1 MASLLE
7 RLEVKPIP
15 RKREGITI
23 RLPKEEEGPAK
34 VQVKRKR
41 KGQYDRGAFMRK
53 LAQRG
58 KAMPYLLPEK
68 EQVVSMSEVIAP
80 GKVMDCPPNVPV
92 SECEEAAKNLS
103 NVALEEGVAIPTEK
117 RRISVKKKGRLRLK
131 RPSISVK
138 VEGKTPVAKTTTVQ
152 VPRKV
157 VMKRRPKVKV
167 VIPTGQVSDKMIVIG
182 DTTIGARLPRPSPPV
197 AVRPPAYYMNNRE
210 IFVNFINSIF
220 EPYRIALLDESKQ
233 ISCDSKGGDF
243 ALLTHQAIVRDYMN
257 LYTPYRGLL
266 LYHGLGAGKTCA
278 SIAIAEGMKS
288 SMEVVIMTPASLH
301 LNYVNEIKKCGDPLY
316 RLNQHWEWIRTSG
329 KPNLERA
336 LAAVLSLPLATIER
350 KGGVWFV
357 DATKPPNYDEL
368 SRPQRDSLGE
378 QLNMMIR
385 AKYRFINYNGLRK
398 KTFHEKYTQGGTINP
413 FTNKVVVIDEAHNF
427 VSRIVNK
434 LSSPDS
440 LSMELYEYL
449 MAAEGCRV
457 VFLTG
462 TPIINYPNE
471 VGIMFNMLRG
481 YIKTFTFTVN
491 QQTTRKVNQKI
502 VEGWFRRFTSC
513 DYVEYN
519 PSARSVTVTRNP
531 FGFVSKVGQRGV
543 YEGVA
548 TESGRGPMMT
558 DEEFTRGVVGI
569 LKKNSLS
576 VLKVTPKRFKALP
589 DSLDG
594 FNTMFISEDTGD
606 VKNSDL
612 LKRRL
617 LGMTSYF
624 RSAREELMP
633 SFDGPPVV
641 AEIPMS
647 DYQFGVYETARAQER
662 VMELRNAQKRKA
674 SAEGGVY
681 ADTVSTYRI
690 FSRLF
695 CNFVFPKAIGR
706 PLPTDG
712 SDVKGALESGANAA
726 LIDVV
731 TVEEQLDDVDGRHE
745 EDDMDA
751 LIAAAKTTTD
761 GTYDERIHAAL
772 TLLAQNAGQ
781 FLSPNGLKTYSPK
794 FLAMLANL
802 QDDDNS
808 GLHLIYSQFRTLE
821 GVGILRLILLAN
833 GFGEFRIGRNEDGNW
848 RIIRP
853 EGEKGPFME
862 PMFALYTGTED
873 AKTKELIR
881 RIYSDEW
888 EGLPKTLLEDLEG
901 IADTNKRGQ
910 VIKILMITSSGAEG
924 INLRNV
930 RFVHIME
937 PYWHPVRVE
946 QVIGRAR
953 RICSHQDLPV
963 EERTIKV
970 FMYLMKFTDQ
980 QLVPKDAE
988 GGMASEGLLRRDVS
1002 KIDRSTPLTS
1012 DQALYEISNIK
1023 AEINKQLLRSVKES
1037 AIDCALHSRAD
1048 DKEPLL
1054 CLSFGAVSP
1063 GKFTTTP
1070 ALTVEREHDQQR
1082 QQNLKKVTW
1091 RGIDIKIGGTKYV
1104 FKPDKQKSRTG
1115 EVYDYDSY
1123 VRAVRL
1129 GGDPILRG
1137 WLQRDP
1143 MTKKIGFKRVGQ

>member
-1 MASLLE
+1 MGLYYIPMASLLE
-7 RLEVKPIP
+7 LLEVKPIP
-15 RKREGITI
+15 RKREGVTI
-23 RLPKEEEGPAK
+23 RLPKEGLVK
-34 VQVKRKR
+34 VRRK
-41 KGQYDRGAFMRK
+41 KGAQYDRGTLMRR
-53 LAQRG
+53 LVQRG
-58 KAMPYLLPEK
+58 KAMPLPGMAIISMAE
-68 EQVVSMSEVIAP
+68 VVAP
-80 GKVMDCPPNVPV
+80 GKVVECPDDVPA
-92 SECEEAAKNLS
+92 SECEAAAKQLS
-103 NVALEEGVAIPTEK
+103 DVAEKEGIVVP
-117 RRISVKKKGRLRLK
+117 RVVVKKKGRLRLK

-138 VEGKTPVAKTTTVQ
+138 VEGEAPIVKPTTVQ

-157 VMKRRPKVKV
+157 VLKRRPKVKV
-167 VIPTGQVSDKMIVIG
+167 SAPATQVSDTMIVVG
-182 DTTIGARLPRPSPPV
+182 GKTIGARLPRPSPPV

-220 EPYRIALLDESKQ
+220 EPYRMALLDESKE
-233 ISCDSKGGDF
+233 ISCESKGGDF

-278 SIAIAEGMKS
+278 SIAVAEGMKS

-316 RLNQHWEWIRTSG
+316 RLNQYWEWIRTSG
-329 KPNLERA
+329 KPNVERA
-336 LAAVLSLPLATIER
+336 LAAVLSLPLAVVHR
-350 KGGVWFV
+350 KGGAWFV
-357 DATKPPNYDEL
+357 DATKAPNYDEL
-368 SRPQRDSLGE
+368 SAPQRDSLGD

-398 KTFHEKYTQGGTINP
+398 KTFHERFTQGGTINP
-413 FTNKVVVIDEAHNF
+413 FTNKVVIIDEAHNF

-434 LSSPDS
+434 LQSPDS

-449 MAAEGCRV
+449 MAAEGCRM

-471 VGIMFNMLRG
+471 VGILFNMLRG

-491 QQTTRKVNQKI
+491 QQTTRKVNQSV

-513 DYVEYN
+513 DYIEYN

-531 FGFVSKVGQRGV
+531 FGFISKLGQRDT

-548 TESGRGPMMT
+548 ARSGKGRNMT
-558 DEEFTRGVVGI
+558 DEEFTRAVIGI

-576 VLKVTPKRFKALP
+576 VLKVSPQRFKALP
-589 DSLDG
+589 DSLEG
-594 FNTMFISEDTGD
+594 FNTMFIDEDTGD

-624 RSAREELMP
+624 RSAQEQLMP

-674 SAEGGVY
+674 SAEGVY

-695 CNFVFPKAIGR
+695 CNFVFPRQIGR
-706 PLPTDG
+706 PLPTEG

-726 LIDVV
+726 LVDVV

-745 EDDMDA
+745 MDDADVLESA
-751 LIAAAKTTTD
+751 SKTTTD
-761 GTYDERIHAAL
+761 GTYDERIKAAL
-772 TLLAQNAGQ
+772 VSLAQNAGQ
-781 FLSPNGLKTYSPK
+781 YLTPKALRTYSPK
-794 FLAMLANL
+794 FLTMLGNL
-802 QDDDNS
+802 QDDKNS

-821 GVGILRLILLAN
+821 GIGILRLVLLAN
-833 GFGEFRIGRNEDGNW
+833 GFGEFRIDRDEKGNW
-848 RIIRP
+848 RAITP
-853 EGEKGPFME
+853 SGEDGLDRK

-881 RIYSDEW
+881 RIYSDQW
-888 EGLPKTLLEDLEG
+888 EGLPKTLLEDLER
-901 IADTNKRGQ
+901 ISDTNKRGQ
-910 VIKILMITSSGAEG
+910 IIKVLMITSSGAEG

-953 RICSHQDLPV
+953 RICSHQDLPT

-970 FMYLMKFTDQ
+970 FMYLMRFTEQ
-980 QLVPKDAE
+980 QLIPEDAE
-988 GGMASEGLLRRDVS
+988 GGMASQGLLRRDVS
-1002 KIDRSTPLTS
+1002 KIDRTTPLTS
-1012 DQALYEISNIK
+1012 DQALYEISKIK
-1023 AEINKQLLRSVKES
+1023 EEINKQLLRSVKES

-1054 CLSFGAVSP
+1054 CLSFGAVGP

-1091 RGIDIKIGGTKYV
+1091 SGIDIKIGGTKYV
-1104 FKPDKQKSRTG
+1104 FKADKRGARTG

-1137 WLQRDP
+1137 WLRRDP